1 MNAWKQ
7 LGGAE
12 IRIQGSDL
20 IVPCGRVVQGVSAQD
35 RVPGR
40 SMVGSKNG
48 IVAAESPLAAQAF
61 WREAATPWM
70 RRLRARDDESG

>member
-1 MNAWKQ
+1 MHGNSWAGLRFAFK
-7 LGGAE
+7 GA
-12 IRIQGSDL
+12 ILLCLAAG
-20 IVPCGRVVQGVSAQD
+20 VVQGVSAQD